1 VSFVNSINTIKGGTH
16 ANYVADAVAACVLRS
31 AAAPVGMDARAR
43 LRALMRLRFALLRSA
58 QQAAGAHPEEE
69 QGGGR
74 EAVPGE
80 EPPVGVCQRPHRKP
94 SLRLSGAL
102 ACRFASAAGDA
113 NRHACVR

>member
-16 ANYVADAVAACVLRS
+16 ANYVADAVAACVHALRLC
-31 AAAPVGMDARAR
+31 VRMRARALTL
-43 LRALMRLRFALLRSA
+43 LRCALLRSA
-58 QQAAGAHPEEE
+58 QQAAGAHSEEE

-94 SLRLSGAL
+94 SLRLPGAR
-102 ACRFASAAGDA
+102 RFASA
-113 NRHACVR
+113 